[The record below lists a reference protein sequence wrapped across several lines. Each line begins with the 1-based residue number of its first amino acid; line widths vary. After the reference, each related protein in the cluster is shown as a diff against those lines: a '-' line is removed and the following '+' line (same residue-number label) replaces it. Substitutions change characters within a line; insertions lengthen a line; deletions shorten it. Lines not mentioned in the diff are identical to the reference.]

1 VSSPAYKSLLAQE
14 LIKIYN
20 ACTLLLG
27 NPTRSSGF
35 FFYTH
40 HRQAGEWWT
49 RKVSCV
55 DSPRV
60 SDQYV
65 REMSIRYGDQSN
77 AYRVRVL
84 GEFPVTD
91 ESIAKMGSQE
101 SGTTCYEN
109 FFCLH
114 FLP

>member
-1 VSSPAYKSLLAQE
+1 MHY
-14 LIKIYN
+14 
-20 ACTLLLG
+20 
-27 NPTRSSGF
+27 
-35 FFYTH
+35 
-40 HRQAGEWWT
+40 RQAGEWWT

-91 ESIAKMGSQE
+91 EAIAKMGSQE
-101 SGTTCYEN
+101 SGTTCDEN

-114 FLP
+114 FFTLTERTTGYLVLVRKALSFRVALEGRYELRIF